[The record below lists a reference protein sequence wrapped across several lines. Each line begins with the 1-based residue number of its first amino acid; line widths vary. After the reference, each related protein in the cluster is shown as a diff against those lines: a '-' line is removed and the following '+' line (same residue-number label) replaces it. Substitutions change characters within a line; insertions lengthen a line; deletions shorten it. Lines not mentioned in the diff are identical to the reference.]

1 MIAPQTLV
9 TTSWDDGHPLDVRIA
24 DMLAQHGMTGTFFV
38 PLRNQTR
45 PRLSAGDLRS
55 LSDGG
60 FEIGSHGM
68 LHRNLLAVPRSELR
82 WEIADS
88 KSELEQ
94 LIGRRVGLFCYP
106 IGRYNAEIIREVEHA
121 GYDGARTI
129 RMLCTRADFH
139 PLHVPTTL
147 QAYRHG
153 RPAYL
158 RNLVRRSGVRDLVDY
173 CVSFRNCSSWVD
185 LGCRLFDRVLREG
198 GVWHLYGHSWEI
210 DEHGLWG
217 ELEQMLQY
225 VAGRAEVRYVRTVD
239 TLPSNSVFLPQIA

>member
-1 MIAPQTLV
+1 MFRPALI

-24 DMLAQHGMTGTFFV
+24 ELLAEHGMTGTFFI

-55 LSDGG
+55 LSDSG

-94 LIGRRVGLFCYP
+94 LIGRRVSLFCYP
-106 IGRYNAEIIREVEHA
+106 IGRHNKEIVSEVERA

-129 RMLCTRADFH
+129 RMLWTRVDFDR
-139 PLHVPTTL
+139 LHIPTTL
-147 QAYRHG
+147 QAYRHT
-153 RPAYL
+153 PAAYM
-158 RNLVRRSGVRDLVDY
+158 RNLLRRGGVSDVVDY
-173 CVSFRNCSSWVD
+173 CVSLRNCSSWVE

-210 DEHGLWG
+210 EKHDLWG
-217 ELEQMLQY
+217 ELKQILEY
-225 VAGRAEVRYVRTVD
+225 VGGRADVRYVRTVD
-239 TLPSNSVFLPQIA
+239 TLPSNSLCLPQIA

>member
-1 MIAPQTLV
+1 MIVPHTLV
-9 TTSWDDGHPLDVRIA
+9 TTSWDDGHPLDLRVA
-24 DMLAQHGMTGTFFV
+24 DILAQHGMTGTFFV
-38 PLRNQTR
+38 PLRNRTR
-45 PRLSAGDLRS
+45 PRLSTSDMRS

-68 LHRNLLAVPRSELR
+68 LHRNLLSVPRNELR

-94 LIGRRVGLFCYP
+94 LIGRCVRLFCYP
-106 IGRYNAEIIREVEHA
+106 IGRYNSEIISEVERA

-129 RMLCTRADFH
+129 RMLCTRADFQ

-147 QAYRHG
+147 QAYRH
-153 RPAYL
+153 PPSAYL
-158 RNLVRRSGVRDLVDY
+158 RNLLRRSGVRDVVDY
-173 CVSFRNCSSWVD
+173 CVSLRSCNSWVE
-185 LGCRLFDRVLREG
+185 LGRRLFDRVLREG

-217 ELEQMLQY
+217 ELEQILKY

-239 TLPSNSVFLPQIA
+239 TLPSKSVCLPQIA